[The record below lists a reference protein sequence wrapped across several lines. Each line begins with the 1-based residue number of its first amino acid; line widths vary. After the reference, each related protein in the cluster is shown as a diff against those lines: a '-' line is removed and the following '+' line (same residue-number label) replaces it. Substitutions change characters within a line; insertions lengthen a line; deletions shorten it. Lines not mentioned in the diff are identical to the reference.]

1 MLADGA
7 LLGGLGD
14 DLDVA
19 AHGAH
24 PHLHFLAAEHLVVLD
39 ALDEQLIAVL
49 VALLDG
55 GQALEEVGQIGE
67 ALLAGGFVKSL
78 NVVNDSEKA
87 IWLIDYWCSKD
98 IRGLIQM
105 PFSRHWI
112 MHTEAC
118 LRIKNKIHS

>member
-1 MLADGA
+1 MLRQQRRNLKVLGLDLEVALRVLADGA
-7 LLGGLGD
+7 LLGGLGA

-39 ALDEQLIAVL
+39 ALDEQLVAVL

-67 ALLAGGFVKSL
+67 ALLAGGFGIVGVDADL
-78 NVVNDSEKA
+78 P
-87 IWLIDYWCSKD
+87 
-98 IRGLIQM
+98 R
-105 PFSRHWI
+105 PR
-112 MHTEAC
+112 
-118 LRIKNKIHS
+118 